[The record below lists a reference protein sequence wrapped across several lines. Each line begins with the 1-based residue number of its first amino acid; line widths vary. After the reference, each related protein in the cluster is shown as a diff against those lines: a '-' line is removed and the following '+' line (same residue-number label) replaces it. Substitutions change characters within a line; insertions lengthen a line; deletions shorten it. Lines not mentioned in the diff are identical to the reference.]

1 MCSTMNSRV
10 SVAQVHDRA
19 AGYLQDFVRIKD
31 HGPKCTSSTLISIL
45 FFAAAW
51 RTSIHD
57 ACLRLRRAPSGQAA
71 RTALLATLPRIR
83 GLQGRFNQAFAS
95 QVSKSLRKRPQRVVI
110 DLTQIP
116 YYGEPQ
122 RTRREL
128 RYGKPKLGTTNF
140 HTYATAFVLQHGQ
153 RFTLAMTYVWR
164 DDSLT
169 EVLQRLLDQLRKIG
183 VRVRFLLLD
192 REFYNLDVV
201 AYLKSRHCPFLM
213 PVVRRG
219 RRPKDPAQAKGPWRF
234 YAWKKSGFSRHT
246 LQRGRRKSEVEIC
259 VARDNYAG
267 RWGKHG
273 IRILVYAFWGFR
285 PGSPQWVRETYRK
298 RFGIETGYRQM
309 NQGRARTCSRD
320 PVLRLL
326 LVGIA
331 LLLRN
336 VWVWFH
342 LVYFARRTR
351 GGGLQLHLELLRLRT
366 LLLCLLHY
374 AEEFLGSTE
383 TADTL
388 LRLLQ

>member
-1 MCSTMNSRV
+1 MCPTGNCRV
-10 SVAQVHDRA
+10 SVTQVHDCA
-19 AGYLQDFVRIKD
+19 AGYLQQFVRIKD
-31 HGPKCTSSTLISIL
+31 HGPKCTSAVLISIL

-57 ACLRLRRAPSGQAA
+57 ACLRLRRGPSGQAA
-71 RTALLATLPRIR
+71 RAALLATLPPMRW
-83 GLQGRFNQAFAS
+83 LQWRFNEAFAH
-95 QVSKSLRKRPQRVVI
+95 QVHKSLRKRPQRLVI

-116 YYGEPQ
+116 YYGKPR

-128 RYGKPKLGTTNF
+128 RYGKPKLGTTKF
-140 HTYATAFVLQHGQ
+140 HTYATAFVVQHGQ

-164 DDSLT
+164 DDPLRD
-169 EVLQRLLDQLRKIG
+169 VLRRLLDQVRKIG
-183 VRVRFLLLD
+183 IRVRFLLLD

-201 AYLKSRHCPFLM
+201 CYLKSRHCPFLM

-219 RRPKDPAQAKGPWRF
+219 RRPKNPARAKGPWRF
-234 YAWKKSGFSRHT
+234 YAWKKSGFSTHT
-246 LQRGRRKSEVEIC
+246 LQHGRRKSEVEIC

-285 PGSPQWVRETYRK
+285 PSSPRWVRERYRQ
-298 RFGIETGYRQM
+298 RFGIETSYRQM

-342 LVYFARRTR
+342 LVYFAQRTR

-366 LLLCLLHY
+366 LLLCLQHY
-374 AEEFLGSTE
+374 AEEFLSSTE
-383 TADTL
+383 TADIQ

>member
-1 MCSTMNSRV
+1 MCSTVNSKP
-10 SVAQVHDRA
+10 SVTQVHDRA
-19 AGYLQDFVRIKD
+19 AGYLEEFVRIKD
-31 HGPKCTSSTLISIL
+31 HGPKCTSSALISIL

-57 ACLRLRRAPSGQAA
+57 ACLRLRRGPSGQAA
-71 RTALLATLPRIR
+71 RTALLATLPRMR
-83 GLQGRFNQAFAS
+83 GLQSRFNEAFAH
-95 QVSKSLRKRPQRVVI
+95 QAHKSLRKRPRRLVI
-110 DLTQIP
+110 DLTQLP
-116 YYGEPQ
+116 YYGKPQ
-122 RTRREL
+122 KTPREL
-128 RYGKPKLGTTNF
+128 RYGKPKLGTTKF
-140 HTYATAFVLQHGQ
+140 HTYATAFVVQHG
-153 RFTLAMTYVWR
+153 
-164 DDSLT
+164 
-169 EVLQRLLDQLRKIG
+169 
-183 VRVRFLLLD
+183 VRIRFLLLD

-219 RRPKDPAQAKGPWRF
+219 RRPKDPAKAKGPWRF
-234 YAWKKSGFSRHT
+234 YVWKKSGFSTHT

-259 VARDNYAG
+259 VARDNYAD

-285 PGSPQWVRETYRK
+285 PGSPRWVRETYRE

-342 LVYFARRTR
+342 LVCFAQRTR
-351 GGGLQLHLELLRLRT
+351 GGGLRLHLELLRLRT
-366 LLLCLLHY
+366 LLLCLQHY
-374 AEEFLGSTE
+374 AEAFLGSTE
-383 TADTL
+383 TADIQ
-388 LRLLQ
+388 LRLLL

>member
-1 MCSTMNSRV
+1 MCSTVNSKP
-10 SVAQVHDRA
+10 SVTQVHDRA
-19 AGYLQDFVRIKD
+19 AGYLEEFVRIKD
-31 HGPKCTSSTLISIL
+31 HGPKCTSSALISIL

-57 ACLRLRRAPSGQAA
+57 ACLRLRRGPSGQAA
-71 RTALLATLPRIR
+71 RTALLATLPRMR
-83 GLQGRFNQAFAS
+83 GLQSRFNEAFAH
-95 QVSKSLRKRPQRVVI
+95 QAHKSLRKRPRRLVI
-110 DLTQIP
+110 DLTQLP
-116 YYGEPQ
+116 YYGKPQ
-122 RTRREL
+122 KTPREL
-128 RYGKPKLGTTNF
+128 RYGKPKLGTTKF
-140 HTYATAFVLQHGQ
+140 HTYATAFVVQHGQ

-164 DDSLT
+164 DDPLT
-169 EVLQRLLDQLRKIG
+169 DVLQRLLDQVRKIG
-183 VRVRFLLLD
+183 VRIRFLLLD

-219 RRPKDPAQAKGPWRF
+219 RRPKDPAKAKGPWRF
-234 YAWKKSGFSRHT
+234 YVWKKSGFSTHT

-259 VARDNYAG
+259 VARDNYAD

-285 PGSPQWVRETYRK
+285 PGSPRWVRETYRE

-342 LVYFARRTR
+342 LVCFAQRTR
-351 GGGLQLHLELLRLRT
+351 GGGLRLHLELLRLRT
-366 LLLCLLHY
+366 LLLCLQHY
-374 AEEFLGSTE
+374 AEAFLGSTE
-383 TADTL
+383 TADIQ
-388 LRLLQ
+388 LRLLL